1 MDRTRAWL
9 AAAPL
14 LAAGVV
20 LAHLC
25 AYRLTATPTGP
36 AHDYL
41 AHAPQV
47 LVLLAVVGAALAAFT
62 SGRREP
68 ALWAFPL
75 AGLAAFGIQ
84 EHLEAL
90 AHAGAFPFL
99 LDSPA
104 FLVGLALQLPF
115 AAGAWLL
122 ARALLRAPAE
132 PRRPRPRRPRAL
144 LVIEPPPV
152 WAGRAL
158 AVRPLPGRGPP
169 ALLRP

>member
-47 LVLLAVVGAALAAFT
+47 LVLLAVIGLGLAAVT

-75 AGLAAFGIQ
+75 AGITAFAIQ

-90 AHAGAFPFL
+90 AHGGAFPFL
-99 LDSPA
+99 LGSPA
-104 FLVGLALQLPF
+104 FLVGIALQLPF

-122 ARALLRAPAE
+122 ARALLRAPVE
-132 PRRPRPRRPRAL
+132 PRRPRPKLPRAL

-152 WAGRAL
+152 WAGGSL
-158 AVRPLPGRGPP
+158 AVPPLSGRGPP

>member
-1 MDRTRAWL
+1 VDRTRAWL

-47 LVLLAVVGAALAAFT
+47 LVLLAVIGLGLAAFT
-62 SGRREP
+62 SGRSEP

-104 FLVGLALQLPF
+104 FLVGIALQFPF
-115 AAGAWLL
+115 SAGAWLL
-122 ARALLRAPAE
+122 ARALLRAPEE
-132 PRRPRPRRPRAL
+132 PRQPKPRLPRAL
-144 LVIEPPPV
+144 LVIERPPA
-152 WAGRAL
+152 WAGGAL